1 MAKSAVFSLARLG
14 NRDSAQQL
22 RLDSA
27 KIYATNILLKSAES
41 NGTTRPTHLLNARH
55 DLDLIISKSI

>member
-1 MAKSAVFSLARLG
+1 MAKSAVFSLAGLG

-55 DLDLIISKSI
+55 D